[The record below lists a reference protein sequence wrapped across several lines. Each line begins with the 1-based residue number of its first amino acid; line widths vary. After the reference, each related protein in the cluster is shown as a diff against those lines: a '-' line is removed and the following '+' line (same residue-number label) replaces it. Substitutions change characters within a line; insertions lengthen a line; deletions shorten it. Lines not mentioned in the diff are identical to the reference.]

1 MATWTSISNSAL
13 AVGGI
18 PSSVTV
24 TALRD
29 NPEAIAEAATG
40 APIVQTGWHPIGK
53 VTVGD
58 AASALIYD
66 SAVNGTVASVITP
79 DFEDG
84 YEYRI
89 LVDGV
94 THNDGLTNRGFL
106 MDLDDGGYT
115 TIIDRGSVSS
125 TSSQNLDIEIL
136 MPRLGKTRS
145 FVRYIYQNGSSSAVL
160 DAGFIASGGAKI
172 IRARIRFTSGS
183 IDSGK
188 IWLFRCREYV
198 TIG

>member
-1 MATWTSISNSAL
+1 MAWTSISNAAV
-13 AVGGI
+13 AVGAI
-18 PSSVTV
+18 PSSSTV

-29 NPEAIAEAATG
+29 NPAAMAETATG
-40 APIVQTGWHPIGK
+40 APVVFAGWHPVDK
-53 VTVGD
+53 VSVGD
-58 AASALIYD
+58 GRTGLIYD
-66 SAVNGTVASVITP
+66 HAVDGTTATIETP

-89 LVDGV
+89 VVDNV
-94 THNDGLTNRGFL
+94 SHNDGANNRGFL

-115 TIIDRGSVSS
+115 TVIDRGSVSS

-145 FVRYIYQNGSSSAVL
+145 FVRYIYQNSSSSAVL
-160 DAGFIASGGAKI
+160 DAGFIATGGAKI

-188 IWLFRCREYV
+188 IWLFRRREYV